1 MGPLAAGVF
10 LAGCAGFNADT
21 PAPHH
26 TTSGV
31 VVPTSAD
38 QQALMA
44 YYAGYQKNALARG
57 LMRTDGGHDDMPT
70 DMNVIIQHFERVAL
84 YDEYVPG
91 AGYQKSRTQSTL
103 AKWHVPIVYHV
114 FYGNSVTTDL
124 QRQSAL
130 EIDGFWRQLS
140 DLTGHSIRSGPANR
154 ANFSVIL
161 AGTDD
166 QSDVLDYV
174 ASQLPNAHD
183 QAHEIIK
190 TMPRDVHCLVM
201 ALSNGLDRSYSKA
214 IAVIRAEHPAQQ
226 RLACIHEELAQGLGL
241 AADDDTVRPS
251 IFNDDDE
258 FATLTAMD
266 QVMLK
271 ILYDPRLKS
280 GMTLDQAR
288 PILTQIGD
296 DLSRPHS

>member
-1 MGPLAAGVF
+1 MGPIAAGVF
-10 LAGCAGFNADT
+10 LAGCAGFNADI

-26 TTSGV
+26 TASDA
-31 VVPTSAD
+31 VVPPSDD

-44 YYAGYQKNALARG
+44 YYARYQKNALARG

-70 DMNVIIQHFERVAL
+70 DMNVILEHFERVAF

-91 AGYQKSRTQSTL
+91 AGYKKSKTQSTL
-103 AKWHVPIVYHV
+103 AKWHGPIVYHV
-114 FYGNSVTTDL
+114 VYGQSVTADI
-124 QRQSAL
+124 QRQAAL
-130 EIDGFWRQLS
+130 EIDGVWQNLS
-140 DLTGHSIRSGPANR
+140 DVTGHSIRSGPARR

-161 AGTDD
+161 AGIDD

-174 ASQLPNAHD
+174 ASQLSNTYD
-183 QAHEIIK
+183 QAHHIIK

-201 ALSNGLDRSYSKA
+201 ALSDRPDRSYGNA

-226 RLACIHEELAQGLGL
+226 RLACIHEELAQGMGL

-251 IFNDDDE
+251 IFNDDDA
-258 FATLTAMD
+258 FATLTELD
-266 QVMLK
+266 HIMLK

-280 GMTLDQAR
+280 GMPLNQAR

-296 DLSRPHS
+296 DLNRPNS